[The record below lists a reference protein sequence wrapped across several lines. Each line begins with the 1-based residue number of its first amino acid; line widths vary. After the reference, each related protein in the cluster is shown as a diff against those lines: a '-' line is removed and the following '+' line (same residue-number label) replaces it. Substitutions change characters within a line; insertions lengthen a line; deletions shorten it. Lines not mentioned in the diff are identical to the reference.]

1 MYSWRVVLVFIA
13 TCGLAACDSSSGIE
27 VERQQ
32 EIPIGTGGERAS
44 DGVQWMGE
52 WFAESTYQPGD
63 MVHFNGS
70 AWIAIVQ
77 TTDVEPAALS
87 AAWDLLASGGITGE
101 AGQTGVTGPQGL
113 KGDTGAAGPQG
124 PRGPQGDQG
133 PTGPRGAPG
142 SNGAPGPRGETGATG
157 AKGETGATGPKGDR
171 GDKGAT
177 GDMGAQGPKGD
188 TGTQGPQGDAGAPG
202 LKGDTGAQGAKGDTG
217 AQGLKGDTG
226 AQGPQGDT
234 GAQGPEGDTGV
245 QGPQGDTGAQ
255 GPQGDTGAQG
265 PKGDAGA
272 QGPKG
277 DAGAQGQQGDTG
289 AQGPKG
295 DTGEEGAQGS
305 KGETGDQG
313 PKGDTGDTGATG
325 EAGAQG
331 AQGDAGAQGDTG
343 EQGAAGDAGAQVPKG
358 DAGEKGLY
366 WQGEWQ
372 PLVSYKRDDAVFY
385 MGGAYIAIQN
395 TTGSETPDNVDF
407 WDMLVRAADSR
418 EQTYQVIGYAAT
430 SVTTGSGFLAV
441 NAACQ
446 ADYGIDARLATSEEY
461 FYGASGLP
469 TLEGT
474 ALVLSL
480 AQNRSTDVQDKTTG
494 IVMGSPANCGGFTVS
509 GTVGAIG
516 YDMQTQGAILLSCLG
531 NEPVI
536 PVCAKPQPAQ
546 KQYRFHGFSAGT
558 IRGYDGLKKLN
569 EACQATYGA
578 DARMATTHD
587 LLLGAPTSDLVGEA
601 WIQYL
606 PDTPSILG
614 EIASDNPLY
623 SCGGWR
629 ASGASTPGDWKG
641 ITVDDQMS
649 FGSKNCGVYS
659 PVACAAP

>member
-157 AKGETGATGPKGDR
+157 AKGETGATGSKGDT

-177 GDMGAQGPKGD
+177 GDTGAQGPKGD
-188 TGTQGPQGDAGAPG
+188 A
-202 LKGDTGAQGAKGDTG
+202 
-217 AQGLKGDTG
+217 G
-226 AQGPQGDT
+226 AQGPK
-234 GAQGPEGDTGV
+234 
-245 QGPQGDTGAQ
+245 GDTGAQ

-265 PKGDAGA
+265 PKGDTGDTGAMGEAGA
-272 QGPKG
+272 QGAQGAQG
-277 DAGAQGQQGDTG
+277 DAGAQGNKGDTGEQGVAGDTG

-295 DTGEEGAQGS
+295 DTGEPGPQGEP
-305 KGETGDQG
+305 GLQG
-313 PKGDTGDTGATG
+313 
-325 EAGAQG
+325 
-331 AQGDAGAQGDTG
+331 
-343 EQGAAGDAGAQVPKG
+343 PKG